1 MRTRA
6 SFWIFAAATTLL
18 LVGVIT
24 REARLLALMLPLLAF
39 GALASLFSPPAP
51 QVEVGRRVEKEAL
64 YQGEEVRVCLSLRNT
79 GEPLP
84 VLEVYDALPPE
95 SILTQG
101 TNHLLLSLDRGETK
115 RLEYRL
121 QFRLKGRYPMGPLVL
136 RSRDSLGVYL
146 KEKRVP
152 SDETFVVAPRL
163 EDLRKVTVLPRRTRP
178 RLGQVPSRMPGLGT
192 DFWSIREYQAGDD
205 LRRIN
210 WKASARLGSLLTN
223 ERESER
229 SGDVILVLDAR
240 EAADVGIYTSNTV
253 ELGIRALASLA
264 SRLLRDRNRVGL
276 VVQRDVMD
284 WVTPAFGRRQLY
296 RIIDTLIGVRPGG
309 AAPFEQIGWMLRRNL
324 PTKAMLIII
333 SPLVDRSVTETI
345 AELRASGFDIMLL
358 SPSSLEVDRLTIGED
373 WYEELAYRLLRMQRD
388 GDVGYLRRFAH
399 VVDWN
404 PEEPLTLALKEV
416 SQWSRYQP

>member
-6 SFWIFAAATTLL
+6 SFWIFATATTFL
-18 LVGVIT
+18 LVAVVT
-24 REARLLALMLPLLAF
+24 REARFLALMLPLLAF

-51 QVEVGRRVEKEAL
+51 EVEVRRTTEKEAL
-64 YQGEEVRVCLSLRNT
+64 YEGEEIEVRISLRNT

-84 VLEVYDALPPE
+84 FLEVYDALPHR
-95 SILTQG
+95 SVLTRG
-101 TNHLLLSLDRGETK
+101 TNHLLLALDRDETK
-115 RLEYRL
+115 RLEYRI
-121 QFRLKGRYPMGPLVL
+121 QFPLKGRYPVGPVVL

-146 KEKRVP
+146 KERRVP
-152 SDETFVVAPRL
+152 SDEAFVVAPRI
-163 EDLRKVTVLPRRTRP
+163 EDLRKVSVLPRRTRP
-178 RLGQVPSRMPGLGT
+178 RLGQVPSRIPGLGT
-192 DFWSIREYQAGDD
+192 EFWSIREYHAGDD
-205 LRRIN
+205 LRRVN
-210 WKASARLGSLLTN
+210 WKASARLDSLLTN

-240 EAADVGIYTSNTV
+240 EAANVGFYASNAV

-264 SRLLRDRNRVGL
+264 SRLLHDRNRVGL

-284 WVTPAFGRRQLY
+284 WVTPGFGRRQLY

-309 AAPFEQIGWMLRRNL
+309 QAPFEQIGWMLKRHL
-324 PTKAMLIII
+324 PTKALLVII

-345 AELRASGFDIMLL
+345 AELRASGFDIILL

-373 WYEELAYRLLRMQRD
+373 RYENLAYRLLRMQRD
-388 GDVGYLRRFAH
+388 GNVGYLRRFAH

-404 PEEPLTLALKEV
+404 PDEPLTLALKEV
-416 SQWSRYQP
+416 SLWSRYQP